1 MVSLEDFQKIDLRV
15 AKILQAE
22 RVKNSQ
28 KLIKL
33 QVDLGEKKK
42 ELLLLVL
49 VKNMSLKN

>member
-33 QVDLGEKKK
+33 QVDLGEEKRTIVAGIGEKY
-42 ELLLLVL
+42 E
-49 VKNMSLKN
+49 LKN